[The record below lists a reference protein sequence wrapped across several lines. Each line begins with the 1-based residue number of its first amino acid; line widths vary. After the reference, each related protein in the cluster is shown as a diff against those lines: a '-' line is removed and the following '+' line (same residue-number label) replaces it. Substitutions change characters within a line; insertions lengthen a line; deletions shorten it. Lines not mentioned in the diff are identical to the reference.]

1 MKIYSPSLKRGG
13 GSELCYSSK
22 NEKIT
27 LPQEFIF
34 VFIRYFIGAMLLKQS
49 CQKRGFRKKIK
60 RVGWPHREA
69 GCL

>member
-34 VFIRYFIGAMLLKQS
+34 VFIRYFIGAMLLKVLPKAGL
-49 CQKRGFRKKIK
+49 QKKDQKG
-60 RVGWPHREA
+60 GLA
-69 GCL
+69 T